1 VTDVRQDVAFALAP
15 SRSPEE
21 QIALLRAL
29 QDYLQDDEAILALA
43 EAARIE
49 GTTSVRAA
57 IVDVLLRCDPTRLFS
72 HDEVLQTIM
81 SLSALEPEP
90 ELRLAAT
97 RSLAFLAPS
106 RPAVQDLL
114 AQNLVYDLDHDV
126 QHACLVGLAACPR
139 KERSVVECLLSYA
152 RLAPAEVREDLL
164 GVYEQLDLKDFE
176 TALMALLDP
185 LAEDGWRRRVLD
197 RLDQLASPS
206 ATASAR
212 LAEYFALEPL
222 PELRHQIVRVLSR
235 GAQMSPDV
243 LQAVLDD
250 VSETPEDATLLDAF
264 WGRASSWPDAP
275 AQLEALFRGTGSTHV
290 KLCLL
295 ELLAESGAVPLFTAA
310 LEDPSPWV
318 RAEAVRLCSR
328 HGRPESETI
337 AQALVVRIPRE
348 PYPQLRGEMID
359 AFRGLGSLSPLSEQF
374 VVSWLAREGAPDGRK
389 ALAEVL
395 LEVAINDEN
404 RAEIL
409 RTYVEVLKDPLFDAG
424 LKDRIAHRLRAFE
437 YRDAP
442 GLDDCLIALM
452 ERTTDLLEV
461 QELYEHLRTL
471 QVGAGR
477 LIPLLRKLFYR
488 FVGSYPQEPLT
499 TWLSEL
505 ANAAPAQPD
514 LQAEIP
520 YLVRLTGAWW
530 VLEKAEV
537 AEQKNTMLALVLA
550 AARKGPSF
558 EAGRVLAQAHQSRTL
573 RKSDAVRLFGQLLY
587 FHDSYPL
594 LDDLVRIFREE
605 RIISADLVEWCLS
618 LLRWFPDASF
628 TFSVKEYLR
637 DVGPAEPTW
646 GPTIDA
652 AFSPREYQHFQ
663 RTYAAGDDSYIDP
676 GWTEYQWQ
684 VPGELEAW
692 PIADLFLNGATPELI
707 ATKLSIPPVEDP
719 SGLRHSFHYLVLAHL
734 DRRPALDATL
744 LGAVGRLARST
755 RSSPGGLV
763 HDRALYVFNRKWPDF
778 VRSSRDGPLEAEL
791 AQLAEELSA
800 ELRGRQ
806 GRGGGPE
813 TGLDDGGELLGDGV
827 E

>member
-1 VTDVRQDVAFALAP
+1 L
-15 SRSPEE
+15 PEE
-21 QIALLRAL
+21 RIALLRAL
-29 QDYLQDDEAILALA
+29 QDYLQDDDAILALA
-43 EAARIE
+43 EAARNE

-57 IVDVLLRCDPTRLFS
+57 IVDVLLRSDPTRLFS
-72 HDEVLQTIM
+72 HDEVLETIM

-90 ELRLAAT
+90 ELRRAAT

-114 AQNLVYDLDHDV
+114 AQNLAYDLDQDV

-139 KERSVVECLLSYA
+139 KERSVVERLLSYA
-152 RLAPAEVREDLL
+152 PQAPAAVREDLL
-164 GVYEQLDLKDFE
+164 GVYEQLDLTDFE

-185 LAEDGWRRRVLD
+185 LAEEGWRRRVLD

-206 ATASAR
+206 ATVSAR

-222 PELRHQIVRVLSR
+222 PELRHQVVRVLSR

-264 WGRASSWPDAP
+264 WGRASSVPDAP

-295 ELLAESGAVPLFTAA
+295 DLLAESGAVPLFTAA

-328 HGRPESETI
+328 HGRLESEAV
-337 AQALVVRIPRE
+337 AQALVGRIPRE
-348 PYPQLRGEMID
+348 PYPLLRGEMIN
-359 AFRGLGSLSPLSEQF
+359 AFGGLGSLSPLSEQF
-374 VVSWLAREGAPDGRK
+374 VVSWLAHEAAPDGRK

-395 LEVAINDEN
+395 LEVAISDEN

-409 RTYVEVLKDPLFDAG
+409 RTYLEVLKDPLFDAG

-437 YRDAP
+437 YREAP
-442 GLDDCLIALM
+442 GLEDCLIALM
-452 ERTTDLLEV
+452 ERTTDLSEV

-477 LIPLLRKLFYR
+477 LIPLLRRLFYR

-505 ANAAPAQPD
+505 ANAAPGQPD

-530 VLEKAEV
+530 VLERADV
-537 AEQKNTMLALVLA
+537 TEQKNTMLPLVLE

-558 EAGRVLAQAHQSRTL
+558 DASRVLARAYESRTL
-573 RKSDAVRLFGQLLY
+573 RKSDAVRLFGQLVY

-594 LDDLVRIFREE
+594 LDDLLRIFRDE
-605 RIISADLVEWCLS
+605 RTISPDLVEWCLS
-618 LLRWFPDASF
+618 LLRWFPEGSF
-628 TFSVKEYLR
+628 TFNVKEYLR

-646 GPTIDA
+646 GAKIDA
-652 AFSPREYQHFQ
+652 AFSPQEYLRFQ
-663 RTYAAGDDSYIDP
+663 RTYAAGDDSYVDP
-676 GWTEYQWQ
+676 GWAEYRWQ
-684 VPGELEAW
+684 APGELAAW

-707 ATKLSIPPVEDP
+707 AAKLSTPPVDDQP
-719 SGLRHSFHYLVLAHL
+719 GLRHSFHYLVLAHL
-734 DRRPALDATL
+734 DQRAALDATL

-755 RSSPGGLV
+755 RSSP
-763 HDRALYVFNRKWPDF
+763 AERKTVIPHH
-778 VRSSRDGPLEAEL
+778 
-791 AQLAEELSA
+791 
-800 ELRGRQ
+800 
-806 GRGGGPE
+806 
-813 TGLDDGGELLGDGV
+813 TLL
-827 E
+827 